1 MMKYNTEYDKLSHY
15 LDKAAA
21 FDELAAMFYDRNF
34 SAASKAEIELL
45 MFSFYMDAMV
55 KMYSDE
61 NGIVDYNMISDYDM
75 ARQLGVPQTR
85 IRNLKVKKQVK
96 YPVEFPWE
104 KALLSIKDNI
114 RYEEQTNK
122 VIIPVSDPNLNIEI
136 RNYIAKQGGYVDV
149 ESGSDYLK
157 IRIDYYLMLMYY
169 TMDEKEQ
176 GRFVEE
182 MKKRFHQQ
190 NKQEKAFETK
200 SKMQVANEVFS
211 FARQGTGIIREIA
224 SIFKEQNPLA
234 GILFNAISNMVIGKL
249 HVEKGNRA

>member
-96 YPVEFPWE
+96 YPVERP
-104 KALLSIKDNI
+104 
-114 RYEEQTNK
+114 
-122 VIIPVSDPNLNIEI
+122 P
-136 RNYIAKQGGYVDV
+136 
-149 ESGSDYLK
+149 
-157 IRIDYYLMLMYY
+157 
-169 TMDEKEQ
+169 
-176 GRFVEE
+176 
-182 MKKRFHQQ
+182 
-190 NKQEKAFETK
+190 
-200 SKMQVANEVFS
+200 
-211 FARQGTGIIREIA
+211 
-224 SIFKEQNPLA
+224 
-234 GILFNAISNMVIGKL
+234 
-249 HVEKGNRA
+249 

>member
-1 MMKYNTEYDKLSHY
+1 MKYNTEYDKLSHY

-75 ARQLGVPQTR
+75 ARQLGVPRPR

-114 RYEEQTNK
+114 RYEEPK

-157 IRIDYYLMLMYY
+157 IRIEYYLMLMYY

-200 SKMQVANEVFS
+200 SKMELASNILSLTKQGVEVV
-211 FARQGTGIIREIA
+211 GEVA
-224 SIFKEQNPLA
+224 SIFGEQNPLA
-234 GILFNAISNMVIGKL
+234 AILSGAISSIAGSKL
-249 HVEKGNRA
+249 HAAKAKRI